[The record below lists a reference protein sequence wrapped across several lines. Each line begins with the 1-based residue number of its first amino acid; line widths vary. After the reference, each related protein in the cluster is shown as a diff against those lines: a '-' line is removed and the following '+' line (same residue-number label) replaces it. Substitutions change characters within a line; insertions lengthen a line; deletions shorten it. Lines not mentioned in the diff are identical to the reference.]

1 MKAPHHLSSESK
13 KIYKQLTLDWDFDHS
28 ALILLKTALE
38 AYDRLQTARKEIDQE
53 GTAITTPTGHLKP
66 HPSLRIEKEARQ
78 GFLMAWRMLNLN
90 IEPPGEIGRPGG
102 Y

>member
-1 MKAPHHLSSESK
+1 MKAPVNLSNEAK
-13 KIYKQLTLDWDFDHS
+13 RIWKQLCLEWDLDYS

-38 AYDRLQTARKEIDQE
+38 SYDRLQTARKEIDQDD
-53 GTAITTPTGHLKP
+53 TTITTPTGHMKP

-90 IEPPGEIGRPGG
+90 IEAPGEIGRPGG
-102 Y
+102 H

>member
-1 MKAPHHLSSESK
+1 MKPPPHLSTETK
-13 KIYKQLTLDWDFDHS
+13 RLWKQLCHEWDFDHS
-28 ALILLKTALE
+28 ALILMKTALE
-38 AYDRLQTARKEIDQE
+38 AYDRLQTARREIDRD
-53 GTAITTPTGHLKP
+53 GTTITTPTGHLKP
-66 HPSLRIEKEARQ
+66 HPSLRIEKEARA